1 MSQDMATWAKISAKL
16 YLNDKVQM
24 LADESPRAAFLWINA
39 ITYCVD
45 RRTDGRFTEY
55 AAVRH
60 LNAHHDDLN
69 LLHERGFI
77 EPETVDGVAGWRIH
91 DFLDAQRS
99 NEEIEDIK
107 AKRSAAG
114 RKGNEKRWG
123 RKQQDSND
131 SSQNN
136 RKPVA
141 NAMANASQTNRKAIA
156 DTDTDTDTD
165 TEINNPCCCSLNDS
179 SNARAVSEENNNNN
193 DDDFPR
199 SSETTIPPDWKPD
212 ESDSAYAMR
221 WRLDPR
227 KTGRAFRD
235 YHLRHGTKSHDWH
248 ATFRGWVQR
257 NPEARQ
263 PPDSS

>member
-24 LADESPRAAFLWINA
+24 LADESPRAAFLWVNA

-55 AAVRH
+55 AAARH

-99 NEEIEDIK
+99 NEEIEDIS
-107 AKRSAAG
+107 AKRRESG
-114 RKGNEKRWG
+114 RRGAEKRWG
-123 RKQQDSND
+123 KKRADD
-131 SSQNN
+131 SSNS
-136 RKPVA
+136 KPMA
-141 NAMANASQTNRKAIA
+141 NAMANAWQTDGKQDGKPIA

-179 SNARAVSEENNNNN
+179 NNARAVSEENNNN
-193 DDDFPR
+193 DDDSPQP
-199 SSETTIPPDWKPD
+199 SETTIPPDWKPD
-212 ESDSAYAMR
+212 PEDARYAML

-257 NPEARQ
+257 NPEAKQ

>member
-1 MSQDMATWAKISAKL
+1 MAQDMETWAKISAKL
-16 YLNDKVQM
+16 YLNDKIQM
-24 LADESPRAAFLWINA
+24 LADENPRAAWLWLNA

-45 RRTDGRFTEY
+45 RRTDGEFTMF
-55 AAVRH
+55 AATRH
-60 LNAHHDDLN
+60 LNARDEDLN
-69 LLHERGFI
+69 ALADSGLI
-77 EPETVDGVAGWRIH
+77 EPTIIDGRAGWRIH
-91 DFLDAQRS
+91 DFLKSQRS
-99 NEEIEDIK
+99 SEEIDELS

-165 TEINNPCCCSLNDS
+165 TEINNPCCCSIDDS
-179 SNARAVSEENNNNN
+179 NNARAVCEENNNN
-193 DDDFPR
+193 DDDSPR
-199 SSETTIPPDWKPD
+199 SSGTTIPPDWKPD
-212 ESDSAYAMR
+212 PEDARYAML

>member
-45 RRTDGRFTEY
+45 RRTDGEFTTF
-55 AAVRH
+55 AARRH
-60 LNAHHDDLN
+60 LNADIDDLN
-69 LLHERGFI
+69 LLSERGFI
-77 EPETVDGVAGWRIH
+77 EPAIVDGKSGWRIH

-107 AKRSAAG
+107 SKRSAAG
-114 RKGNEKRWG
+114 RKGMAKRWG
-123 RKQQDSND
+123 SKADNTSDNKPITSVITNAYQTDS
-131 SSQNN
+131 
-136 RKPVA
+136 KP
-141 NAMANASQTNRKAIA
+141 I
-156 DTDTDTDTD
+156 TDTDTDTD

-179 SNARAVSEENNNNN
+179 NNARAVSEENNNNN
-193 DDDFPR
+193 NDDDSPQP
-199 SSETTIPPDWKPD
+199 SEGTTIPPDWKPD
-212 ESDSAYAMR
+212 PEDARYAML